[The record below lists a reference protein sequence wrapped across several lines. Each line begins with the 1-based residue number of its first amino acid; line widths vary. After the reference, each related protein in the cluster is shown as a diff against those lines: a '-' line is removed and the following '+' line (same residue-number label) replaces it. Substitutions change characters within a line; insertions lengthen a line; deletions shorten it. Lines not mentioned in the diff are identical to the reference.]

1 MLQGK
6 FDILWLIICSGL
18 VFFMQAGFLCLESG
32 LTRTKNSINVAI
44 KNITD
49 FGIATIVYYTIGFGF
64 MYGFSYSGFIGIDH
78 FLTDFSFSEPQIPVF
93 FLFQLMFCGTAA
105 TIVSGAVAERMKFSA
120 YIIVTTLISS
130 IIYPIFGHWAW
141 GKSLVSFSTETGW
154 LAKLGFVDFAG
165 STVVHS
171 VGGWVGLVAMIIIGS
186 RTGKFGKNG
195 EVKNI
200 TGHNLPIAMLGT
212 LILWFGWI
220 GFNGGSTL
228 SFSSKIPGILANT
241 MLSASGG
248 MASALIYGWIRLKYA
263 EATLPLNGALVGL
276 VAITASCHAVSSTDS
291 LIIGIISGVLMF
303 ETRQI
308 LERLR
313 LDDAV
318 GAIPVHLTGGIW
330 GTIAVGIFGD
340 YTLLGTG
347 LSRISQI
354 NTQIIGILSC
364 AVFAFG
370 LSFII
375 LSLVNHFYKLRV
387 SVESERQGLNYAE
400 HKATTE
406 LTDLF
411 MEMEYQ
417 KQTGDLSSN
426 LTIEPFTEVGQIAER
441 YNLVLNKIRSNISE
455 KEELT
460 NQLEANLKNIQSDL
474 STASKIQ
481 SSILSQEDRNIGGLE
496 IGIRYIPLTEVGGDF
511 FHITELKPGLT
522 RIFLADATGHGVQA
536 ALITMVIKTLY
547 ESLNKTIYSVHEM
560 LYYLNNEFISSFQ
573 NLNQFFTCIIAD
585 IDTKRNTIKYS
596 SAGHNNQYLIN
607 KGVITKLEKKGR
619 MIGVLRDSKYSGQEL
634 EFGIDGQLLLF
645 TDGLTEE
652 FNQEN
657 EEFGEHRLDEIIK
670 NKGNISISK
679 YLDTILTLQR
689 DFLRG
694 IALQD
699 DTTILGIHRKI

>member
-49 FGIATIVYYTIGFGF
+49 FGIATIVYYSVGFGL
-64 MYGFSYSGFIGIDH
+64 MYGISYDGRIGINN
-78 FLTDFSFSEPQIPVF
+78 FMPNFSSTEPQIPVF

-130 IIYPIFGHWAW
+130 SIYPIFGHWAW
-141 GKSLVSFSTETGW
+141 GKNLSNFTEPTGW

-165 STVVHS
+165 STIVHS

-195 EVKNI
+195 EVRNI

-228 SFSSKIPGILANT
+228 SFSAKIPSILANT
-241 MLSASGG
+241 MLAASGG
-248 MASALIYGWIRLKYA
+248 MASALIYGWIRMRYA
-263 EATLPLNGALVGL
+263 EATLPLNGALAGL
-276 VAITASCHAVSSTDS
+276 VAITASCHAVSSSDS
-291 LIIGIISGVLMF
+291 IIIGIVAGILMF
-303 ETRQI
+303 ETRNIINRFQ
-308 LERLR
+308 

-330 GTIAVGIFGD
+330 GTIAVGIFGNFE
-340 YTLLGTG
+340 LLGTG
-347 LSRISQI
+347 LDRISQVNI
-354 NTQIIGILSC
+354 QLLGISVC
-364 AVFAFG
+364 AIFSFG
-370 LSFII
+370 LSFVI
-375 LSLVNHFYKLRV
+375 LSLVNYFYPLRV

-400 HKATTE
+400 HRASTE
-406 LTDLF
+406 LIDLF
-411 MEMEYQ
+411 LEMEYQ

-441 YNLVLNKIRSNISE
+441 YNLVLDKIRSNIKE
-455 KEELT
+455 KEDLT
-460 NQLEANLKNIQSDL
+460 SQLEANLKNIQSDL

-481 SSILSQEDRNIGGLE
+481 SSILSQEDRIIGGLE
-496 IGIRYIPLTEVGGDF
+496 VGIRYIPLTEVGGDF
-511 FHITELKPGLT
+511 FHITELRPGIV
-522 RIFLADATGHGVQA
+522 RFFLADATGHGVQA

-547 ESLNKTIYSVHEM
+547 ESLNKSVYSVHEM

-585 IDTKRNTIKYS
+585 IDTKRNLIKYS
-596 SAGHNNQYLIN
+596 SAGHNNQYLISDG
-607 KGVITKLEKKGR
+607 KLTKLPKKGR
-619 MIGVLRDSKYSGQEL
+619 MIGVLRDSKYSAQEL
-634 EFGIDGQLLLF
+634 DFRIDDQLLLF

-652 FNQEN
+652 FNSEN
-657 EEFGEHRLDEIIK
+657 EEFGEQRLDEVIK
-670 NKGNISISK
+670 NKGNIPISK
-679 YLDTILTLQR
+679 YLDTILSLQS
-689 DFLRG
+689 DFLKG